1 MRPSRPSKLTI
12 AFAALATIAILLPGS
27 AVAQQG
33 TNDGEWRVYG
43 GDPGHTRYAGLD
55 QIDASNVGDLEVV
68 WRWTGRNFGPNP
80 NIRSSTTPLM
90 VDGVLYATAGMRRAV
105 VAIDAGTGETLWT
118 WSLREDERLS
128 VAPRPNPGRGVGYWE
143 DGRGNARILVV
154 TPGYHMAALDA
165 STGVPVAEFGR
176 DGIVDLMEGH
186 RARDG
191 IDLVGTIGSS
201 PPPTIVGDVV
211 VVGSAH
217 HVGFQPPSRANT
229 PGDIRGFNVR
239 TGELIWTFKTIPE
252 AGELGVD
259 TWQDD
264 SWTYTG
270 NAASWAPLS
279 FDPETGYVFV
289 PTEAPTGDFYGG
301 HRPGSNLFS
310 TSLLVLDS
318 RTGERIWHFQTVHHD
333 IWDMDNPAAPIL
345 ADIVI
350 EGQPRKVV
358 VQITK
363 QSFAFVFDRLTGEP
377 IWPIEER
384 AVPQT
389 DVPGEWTS
397 PTQPFPTKPAAFD
410 RNGFTEDDLIDFTPE
425 IRARAAEIA
434 AGFRMGPLYT
444 PPSLADAEDGTGG
457 TLMLPYSTG
466 GANWEGG
473 ALDPETGFL
482 YVGTQTNPFVLT
494 LREGGDRSDMNY
506 VQGFGRAQLA
516 PGVPI
521 VKPPWGRITA
531 IDLSTGDHAWMI
543 ANGDTP
549 PSVAQRLEMAPA
561 DIPRT
566 GKISRAG
573 VLVTKTLL
581 FAGEGLSG
589 DPVFRAHDKMTGE
602 ILAEIELPNTQ
613 AGLPMT
619 YLHGGRQFIVM
630 SVGGGGQPA
639 ELVALA
645 LPGN

>member
-201 PPPTIVGDVV
+201 SPPTIVGDVV

-270 NAASWAPLS
+270 NAASWAPIS

>member
-201 PPPTIVGDVV
+201 SPPTIVGDVV

-270 NAASWAPLS
+270 NAASWAPIS

-573 VLVTKTLL
+573 LLVTKTLL

>member
-55 QIDASNVGDLEVV
+55 QIDASNVGDLDVV

-201 PPPTIVGDVV
+201 SPPTIVGDVV

-270 NAASWAPLS
+270 NAASWAPIS

-333 IWDMDNPAAPIL
+333 IWDMDNPTAPIL

-350 EGQPRKVV
+350 EGQPRKIV

-619 YLHGGRQFIVM
+619 YLHEGRQFIVM

>member
-55 QIDASNVGDLEVV
+55 QIDASNVGDLDVV

-201 PPPTIVGDVV
+201 SPPTIVGDVV

-270 NAASWAPLS
+270 NAASWAPIS